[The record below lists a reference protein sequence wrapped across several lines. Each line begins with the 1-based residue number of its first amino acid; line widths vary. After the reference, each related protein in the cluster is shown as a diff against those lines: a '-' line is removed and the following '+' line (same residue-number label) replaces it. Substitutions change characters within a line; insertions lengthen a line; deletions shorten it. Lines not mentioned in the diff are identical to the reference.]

1 MSGEST
7 HDALLR
13 LAHEKREMHER
24 RYIERFGLCPDHRDK
39 PTGVC
44 PLCTIETRTRE
55 RDANAQTAKAMCK
68 LHDEAE
74 EEIEELHAAI
84 ARLAVK
90 AGAGRGVSCLAAL
103 ERVAAEAWKLAT
115 LIPATSWHL
124 DGLNEAL
131 AVLDGK

>member
-44 PLCTIETRTRE
+44 PLCTIETRTRQ
-55 RDANAQTAKAMCK
+55 RDA
-68 LHDEAE
+68 LLEALQDLADTNNDFSE
-74 EEIEELHAAI
+74 ALVRARRAI
-84 ARLAVK
+84 AR
-90 AGAGRGVSCLAAL
+90 
-103 ERVAAEAWKLAT
+103 AT
-115 LIPATSWHL
+115 TEKP
-124 DGLNEAL
+124 
-131 AVLDGK
+131 

>member
-44 PLCTIETRTRE
+44 PLCTIETRTRQ
-55 RDANAQTAKAMCK
+55 RDALLAALRECFVMMDIQWNTPDYATDG
-68 LHDEAE
+68 DEMGA
-74 EEIEELHAAI
+74 LLDR
-84 ARLAVK
+84 ARLAIAK
-90 AGAGRGVSCLAAL
+90 ATTDTT
-103 ERVAAEAWKLAT
+103 EK
-115 LIPATSWHL
+115 P
-124 DGLNEAL
+124 
-131 AVLDGK
+131 

>member
-44 PLCTIETRTRE
+44 PLCTIETRTRQ
-55 RDANAQTAKAMCK
+55 RDD
-68 LHDEAE
+68 LLEALRDLADTNNDFSE
-74 EEIEELHAAI
+74 ALVRARLAI
-84 ARLAVK
+84 AR
-90 AGAGRGVSCLAAL
+90 
-103 ERVAAEAWKLAT
+103 AT
-115 LIPATSWHL
+115 TGEKP
-124 DGLNEAL
+124 
-131 AVLDGK
+131 

>member
-44 PLCTIETRTRE
+44 PLCTIETRTRQ
-55 RDANAQTAKAMCK
+55 RDALLAALRDLADTNN
-68 LHDEAE
+68 DFSEAL
-74 EEIEELHAAI
+74 IRARLAI
-84 ARLAVK
+84 AR
-90 AGAGRGVSCLAAL
+90 AATDTT
-103 ERVAAEAWKLAT
+103 EK
-115 LIPATSWHL
+115 P
-124 DGLNEAL
+124 
-131 AVLDGK
+131 

>member
-44 PLCTIETRTRE
+44 PLCTIETRTRQ
-55 RDANAQTAKAMCK
+55 RDALLAALRDLVAQCDDTGDDFGARERA
-68 LHDEAE
+68 
-74 EEIEELHAAI
+74 IAAI
-84 ARLAVK
+84 ARA
-90 AGAGRGVSCLAAL
+90 
-103 ERVAAEAWKLAT
+103 LAT
-115 LIPATSWHL
+115 TEKP
-124 DGLNEAL
+124 
-131 AVLDGK
+131 